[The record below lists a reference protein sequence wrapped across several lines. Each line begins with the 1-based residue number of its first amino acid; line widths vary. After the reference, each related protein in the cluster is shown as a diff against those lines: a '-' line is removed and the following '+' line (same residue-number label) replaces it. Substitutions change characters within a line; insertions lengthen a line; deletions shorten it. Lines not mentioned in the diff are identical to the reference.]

1 MKKIISIIL
10 SILCISGLL
19 TACSLETSAQTINLT
34 STKVKTM
41 SSISDTAYSGNIESL
56 DKVLVTSN
64 ISGKIAEVNV
74 KAGQTVN
81 QGDSL
86 FTLDSADILLQVKQA
101 ESNYN
106 AAQSNYEKTVGAS
119 AKQSETQMKQSLDK
133 AQNEL
138 ADATKAYDNAFASY
152 ENNTDVIPAQV
163 SYDEAKLNYERT
175 LELYNSQAVS
185 QVTLENAKNTMD
197 TAKAKL
203 DSVKTLAKTTLD
215 NAESRLKNAKTAAA
229 SAEENLNLT
238 VNVLNPE
245 NSKSALAQMENAK
258 AALDI
263 ANKKLADSVIKSP
276 ISGKVSFDGMTVGE
290 SASPQ
295 SPAITIINDSN
306 VQIKIDVTE
315 TNVDQVYVGMSAE
328 VSVQSQNVITSGNIT
343 EISPEIDEKTG
354 TFKVTVSIDNAD
366 SKLKTG
372 MLGNVRLI
380 NNEDENKIYV
390 PKSSIVTKDDE
401 TYVFVVKDGKLNKQV
416 VKVGNEKN
424 KYIEVLDGLTT
435 DDEVI
440 VEGSNSISE
449 NKSFNIIKNN

>member
-10 SILCISGLL
+10 STLCIASLL
-19 TACSLETSAQTINLT
+19 TACSFETSAHTVNLT

-41 SSISDTAYSGNIESL
+41 SNISDTVYSGNIESI
-56 DKVLVTSN
+56 DKVVVTSN
-64 ISGKIAEVNV
+64 ISGKIAGVNV
-74 KAGQTVN
+74 KKGQSVN
-81 QGDSL
+81 QGDTL
-86 FTLDSADILLQVKQA
+86 FTLDSTDILLQVKQA
-101 ESNYN
+101 ESSYN
-106 AAQSNYEKTVGAS
+106 SAQSSYEKTVGAS

-138 ADATKAYDNAFASY
+138 ADATTSYDNALAAY

-175 LELYNSQAVS
+175 LGLYNSQAVS

-203 DSVKTLAKTTLD
+203 DSVKTLSKTTLD
-215 NAESRLKNAKTAAA
+215 NAESRLKNAKTAKDAA
-229 SAEENLNLT
+229 QENLNLT
-238 VNVLNPE
+238 VNILNPE

-263 ANKKLADSVIKSP
+263 VNKKLADSIIKSQ
-276 ISGKVSFDGMTVGE
+276 ISGKVSFDDIIVGE
-290 SASPQ
+290 SASTQ

-306 VQIKIDVTE
+306 VQIEINVTE

-328 VSVQSQNVITSGNIT
+328 VSVQSQNVTTRGKIT

-354 TFKVTVSIDNAD
+354 TFKVIVSIDNTD
-366 SKLKTG
+366 RKLKIG
-372 MLGNVRLI
+372 MLGNVKLI
-380 NNEDENKIYV
+380 ANDSKNKIYV
-390 PKSSIVTKDDE
+390 PKSSVVTKDGE
-401 TYVFVVKDGKLNKQV
+401 TYVFVVKDGKLNKQI

-424 KYIEVLDGLTT
+424 EYIEVLEGLMA
-435 DDEVI
+435 DDEII
-440 VEGSNSISE
+440 VEGSNTVNE
-449 NKSFNIIKNN
+449 NQSFNIIKNN